1 MDFMILARNIIAL
14 ARINDVTGTTY
25 YYKSQVSTAAKP
37 AKPTAATPSGWSTTE
52 PAYNAA
58 NSVYVT
64 VKTTYSDNSFSYS
77 DVSLASAYE
86 GAKEAHNTAASA
98 KSTAEAAM
106 EQSVEYIIGTQT
118 GSSTGSWTGVTADA
132 ALAVGK
138 TIAYKLPIGGSGNA
152 SLTLTLAGGSKTAAI
167 PVYLNTTRVT
177 THFGAGAVINMTY
190 DGSAWRASSIPN
202 SNNYDRIQYKA
213 SVTAVGAIAVGRLG
227 VFNSAGKL
235 MLLSNTPFD
244 VSKPIL
250 YIGTEYKTGALTQT
264 NNYISWGTAFSLANT
279 VSGFSGTAGATV
291 YIKGTLNGSMFTPA
305 SGVLTTTP
313 PTSEDGYTYILLG
326 LMSTTVNA
334 VLAAEHPMFR
344 YYNGGFKTISQI
356 SYEAFVAANA
366 AYEKAY
372 QAMPK
377 YTTCSSAGSAT
388 AKVTASITNF
398 DTSLPAGMRV
408 SVLMANANTAA
419 NPTLSVSSTPAYP
432 ILTSSGEAITADN
445 LDQVSWPQNALVT
458 FVFDGAHWR
467 IDDSVALTKIDHI
480 LTEDLWSSNRNSF
493 INLNDG
499 VFNYGQGAFQWDGSQ
514 LHITGDVDA
523 SGTLH
528 GAKIDG
534 EELSIV
540 ANGEVEVTPTP
551 EEDPEL
557 SYVVALLTTEPSSD
571 DPDGTR
577 TTYKGLAL
585 RADILK
591 GSPGRLQSGC
601 EIDLDPLDGS
611 VGISGDQFFVA
622 LRNPETGHYQEFLAA
637 RTRGTEREFTVSGN
651 VQVDGKLTA
660 KPKSQSRSI
669 QTVSGITVGSLQ
681 VYTSAGF
688 CAVTLELTSKTTLS
702 DWTTIA
708 TGMPIPAVTWYDTM
722 TNWENAYHRPY
733 RVAVTTSGNLNIRY
747 GAGSSSDAT
756 AYRISFV
763 YPMAT

>member
-1 MDFMILARNIIAL
+1 MLPKLTQVQDTYQGQTVTVTKVEVDGEATLRLKDGLITDGTYIYRMIARADQTREIVVSIGNISVSYSLSAVYETFSQSYMSVVAENNPCVTI
-14 ARINDVTGTTY
+14 IFPTGTY
-25 YYKSQVSTAAKP
+25 YLYQVELDGNSVSSDLLEHIEEVST
-37 AKPTAATPSGWSTTE
+37 
-52 PAYNAA
+52 
-58 NSVYVT
+58 
-64 VKTTYSDNSFSYS
+64 KTD
-77 DVSLASAYE
+77 E
-86 GAKEAHNTAASA
+86 
-98 KSTAEAAM
+98 
-106 EQSVEYIIGTQT
+106 
-118 GSSTGSWTGVTADA
+118 
-132 ALAVGK
+132 
-138 TIAYKLPIGGSGNA
+138 
-152 SLTLTLAGGSKTAAI
+152 
-167 PVYLNTTRVT
+167 
-177 THFGAGAVINMTY
+177 
-190 DGSAWRASSIPN
+190 
-202 SNNYDRIQYKA
+202 
-213 SVTAVGAIAVGRLG
+213 
-227 VFNSAGKL
+227 
-235 MLLSNTPFD
+235 
-244 VSKPIL
+244 
-250 YIGTEYKTGALTQT
+250 
-264 NNYISWGTAFSLANT
+264 
-279 VSGFSGTAGATV
+279 
-291 YIKGTLNGSMFTPA
+291 
-305 SGVLTTTP
+305 
-313 PTSEDGYTYILLG
+313 
-326 LMSTTVNA
+326 
-334 VLAAEHPMFR
+334 
-344 YYNGGFKTISQI
+344 
-356 SYEAFVAANA
+356 

-419 NPTLSVSSTPAYP
+419 NPTLSVSGTPAYP

-622 LRNPETGHYQEFLAA
+622 LRNTETGHYQEFLAA

-651 VQVDGKLTA
+651 VQVDGELTA

-722 TNWENAYHRPY
+722 TNWENTYHRPY

>member
-1 MDFMILARNIIAL
+1 MGYTKGRNLIAVSNLVLNVWITNSGVEGGSTKCASTEYIPVEPNSVMTLQFWQPENSNEGTDRAWSGRLLFFDNDKKYLSGYAGEYFSAEHRAYTVTTPEACRYVRATYQAPLQYHGKWAKQETYSALKWKLEYGSEATEWRPAPEDKHMFPEGGVDFMILARNIIAL

-37 AKPTAATPSGWSTTE
+37 AKPTSATPSGWSTTE
-52 PAYNAA
+52 PSYNAA

-106 EQSVEYIIGTQT
+106 EQSVEYITGTQT
-118 GSSTGSWTGVTADA
+118 GATESWTGVTSDTT
-132 ALAVGK
+132 LAVGK
-138 TIAYKLPIGGSGNA
+138 TIAYKLPFAGSGNA

-213 SVTAVGAIAVGRLG
+213 SVTAVGAIAAGRIG
-227 VFNSAGKL
+227 VFNSDGKL
-235 MLLSNTPFD
+235 ILLSNTPFD

-366 AYEKAY
+366 AYGQAWEASDSLDNYKEQNPEDVLDAIEKAL
-372 QAMPK
+372 K
-377 YTTCSSAGSAT
+377 G
-388 AKVTASITNF
+388 
-398 DTSLPAGMRV
+398 
-408 SVLMANANTAA
+408 
-419 NPTLSVSSTPAYP
+419 
-432 ILTSSGEAITADN
+432 
-445 LDQVSWPQNALVT
+445 
-458 FVFDGAHWR
+458 
-467 IDDSVALTKIDHI
+467 
-480 LTEDLWSSNRNSF
+480 
-493 INLNDG
+493 
-499 VFNYGQGAFQWDGSQ
+499 
-514 LHITGDVDA
+514 
-523 SGTLH
+523 
-528 GAKIDG
+528 
-534 EELSIV
+534 
-540 ANGEVEVTPTP
+540 
-551 EEDPEL
+551 
-557 SYVVALLTTEPSSD
+557 
-571 DPDGTR
+571 DPD
-577 TTYKGLAL
+577 A
-585 RADILK
+585 
-591 GSPGRLQSGC
+591 
-601 EIDLDPLDGS
+601 EDPLDRKGALGRLNDS
-611 VGISGDQFFVA
+611 IDNKIAATQEGFNKSMSDLSSIVNELNSDYSQYATTFSQLFKYVRFPQSDNFTGIEIGLLPEEGQSPMQIKVGQK
-622 LRNPETGHYQEFLAA
+622 
-637 RTRGTEREFTVSGN
+637 
-651 VQVDGKLTA
+651 DGKNVVMLYNGEDNFGFWDGVDFHTGNIYVDVREQA
-660 KPKSQSRSI
+660 RFGNFAFVPR
-669 QTVSGITVGSLQ
+669 GDGSLM
-681 VYTSAGF
+681 F
-688 CAVTLELTSKTTLS
+688 LK
-702 DWTTIA
+702 
-708 TGMPIPAVTWYDTM
+708 
-722 TNWENAYHRPY
+722 
-733 RVAVTTSGNLNIRY
+733 VAE
-747 GAGSSSDAT
+747 D
-756 AYRISFV
+756 
-763 YPMAT
+763 